1 MNQNLIRLAII
12 GGIALFL
19 LLIFAN
25 SMFLTIKSGER
36 GVLFKRFGGGLAV
49 EKTYGQGFK
58 VIAPWNN
65 MFIYEVR
72 FHKTDEIMDVL
83 SSNGLSI
90 SVDVSIRYK
99 PIDDRIGYLHNEFGY
114 GYEDKLIIPEIRSAT
129 RKVIGKYTPEELYS
143 TKREAIQTEIIAA
156 TEAVLTSKNIKLD
169 ALLIRSVE
177 LPQTIKTAIEKKLKQ
192 EQESQEYAFKIEKE
206 RKEADRKRIE
216 AEGIKDFQ
224 LIVTQGITEKLLRWK
239 GIEATREIAES
250 PNAKVVIIG
259 SGRDGLPIILGNN

>member
-49 EKTYGQGFK
+49 EKTYDQGFK

-72 FHKTDEIMDVL
+72 FHKKDETMKVL

-90 SVDVSIRYK
+90 EVEVSIRYK

-114 GYEDKLIIPEIRSAT
+114 GYEDKLIIPEIRAAT

-143 TKREAIQTEIIAA
+143 TKREAVQTEIIEA
-156 TEAVLTSKNIKLD
+156 TETVLNAKNVLLD
-169 ALLIRSVE
+169 VVLIRSVE
-177 LPQTIKTAIEKKLKQ
+177 LPETIKAAIEKKLKQ

-206 RKEADRKRIE
+206 SKEAERKRIE
-216 AEGIKDFQ
+216 AQGINDFQ
-224 LIVTQGITEKLLRWK
+224 RIITQGISDKLLRWK
-239 GIEATREIAES
+239 GIEATMQIAES

-259 SGRDGLPIILGNN
+259 SGKDGLPIILGN